1 MGSSAHSF
9 CAKRLKRGVVAIGKS
24 VARKIIDEHIVEG
37 EPIPGREIAVRIDQT
52 LMQDATG
59 TMACLEL
66 EAMGIER
73 VRTKLSVCYVDH
85 NMLQLGFENADDH
98 RFLRTFAAKHGIYFS
113 RPGNGICHQVHL
125 ERFAI
130 PGESL
135 LGSDSH
141 TPTCGGIGMLAI
153 GAGGLDVALAMA
165 GEPFRMTM
173 PKVVLVKLTGKLPD
187 WVSAKDVALELL
199 RRLTVKGGIGK
210 LFEYGGDGV
219 LGLSVPERA
228 TIANMGTEL
237 GATTSIFPSD
247 EQALAF
253 LRAQGREGD
262 WRHIVADADAD
273 YDGLIELDLSSLEPL
288 VACPSSPDNV
298 KPVNELEGTPV
309 DQVCIGS
316 CTNSSYRD
324 LMVVAEILR
333 GKRVHPRVSVTLSPG
348 SRQVLLMLVRNG
360 ALAELLSAGVRVLEC
375 ACGPCVGMGQAPPS
389 GGVSLRT
396 FNRNFKGRSGTKD
409 DMVYLC
415 SPEVAAVAA
424 ITGEITDPRK
434 FGDPPRI
441 ALPEQFAIDDSLIIP
456 PADDPSEVEVIFGP
470 NIKPLPEFDRLPQT
484 LAGTV
489 LIKLRD
495 NITTDDIL
503 PSGAKVMALRSNLPA
518 ISEFVFERLDPAFV
532 ERAKLRGG
540 GFIVGG
546 ENYGQGSSRE
556 HAALAPRYLG
566 VRAVIAKSFARIH
579 HANLVNFG
587 ILPLT
592 FSRDEDYDLISCGDE
607 LEMPDVIGRLREG
620 QPILVRNLSNGSEFM
635 AEYSLTRR
643 QVEIVI
649 AGGVLNIARR

>member
-1 MGSSAHSF
+1 M
-9 CAKRLKRGVVAIGKS
+9 KRGVVAIGKS

>member
-1 MGSSAHSF
+1 M
-9 CAKRLKRGVVAIGKS
+9 KRGVVAIGKS

-253 LRAQGREGD
+253 LRAQGREGG

>member
-1 MGSSAHSF
+1 M
-9 CAKRLKRGVVAIGKS
+9 KRGVVAIGKS

-66 EAMGIER
+66 EAMGIEH

>member
-1 MGSSAHSF
+1 
-9 CAKRLKRGVVAIGKS
+9 
-24 VARKIIDEHIVEG
+24 
-37 EPIPGREIAVRIDQT
+37 
-52 LMQDATG
+52 
-59 TMACLEL
+59 
-66 EAMGIER
+66 
-73 VRTKLSVCYVDH
+73 
-85 NMLQLGFENADDH
+85 
-98 RFLRTFAAKHGIYFS
+98 
-113 RPGNGICHQVHL
+113 
-125 ERFAI
+125 
-130 PGESL
+130 
-135 LGSDSH
+135 
-141 TPTCGGIGMLAI
+141 
-153 GAGGLDVALAMA
+153 
-165 GEPFRMTM
+165 
-173 PKVVLVKLTGKLPD
+173 
-187 WVSAKDVALELL
+187 
-199 RRLTVKGGIGK
+199 
-210 LFEYGGDGV
+210 
-219 LGLSVPERA
+219 
-228 TIANMGTEL
+228 
-237 GATTSIFPSD
+237 
-247 EQALAF
+247 
-253 LRAQGREGD
+253 
-262 WRHIVADADAD
+262 
-273 YDGLIELDLSSLEPL
+273 
-288 VACPSSPDNV
+288 
-298 KPVNELEGTPV
+298 
-309 DQVCIGS
+309 
-316 CTNSSYRD
+316 
-324 LMVVAEILR
+324 
-333 GKRVHPRVSVTLSPG
+333 
-348 SRQVLLMLVRNG
+348 
-360 ALAELLSAGVRVLEC
+360 
-375 ACGPCVGMGQAPPS
+375 
-389 GGVSLRT
+389 
-396 FNRNFKGRSGTKD
+396 
-409 DMVYLC
+409 MVYLC

>member
-1 MGSSAHSF
+1 
-9 CAKRLKRGVVAIGKS
+9 LKRGVVAIGKS